1 MKKLSLILLSA
12 TIMMLIK
19 PFKVS
24 SQVVDEKSETYI
36 LSNKQAQSQTK
47 AMAML
52 LVLNEKETASVDKIN
67 LKYQLMTNSLRE
79 STASAEERKVS
90 HASITEQKNAELK
103 STLSEEQY
111 NKYIQGL
118 EKAKAQ
124 LYERINK
131 KPWEQSAFAKA
142 TADTVGS

>member
-1 MKKLSLILLSA
+1 MKKFPLILLST
-12 TIMMLIK
+12 TIMMVFNL
-19 PFKVS
+19 FTVS

-36 LSNKQAQSQTK
+36 LSSRQAQSQTK

-52 LVLNEKETASVDKIN
+52 LNLNENATASVDKIN
-67 LKYQLMTNSLRE
+67 LKYQLMTNSLRAG
-79 STASAEERKVS
+79 TATTEERKLL

-103 STLSEEQY
+103 STLTEEQY

-124 LYERINK
+124 LYERIDK
-131 KPWEQSAFAKA
+131 KP
-142 TADTVGS
+142 